1 MRISDLSS
9 DVCSSDLLDASHA
22 IERRNR
28 AVEDAQRALDLDGEV
43 DVSGGVDDVQA
54 MLGTLA
60 LIGLPQAGGRRGG
73 DGDAAFLFLF
83 HPVHRRGAV
92 MDFADLVG
100 LAGIIEDALG
110 RRGLAGVVVRH
121 ETEIAIALERMAAC
135 NDILDRKSD
144 RWGKSVSERV
154 DMGGRSLYQ

>member
-1 MRISDLSS
+1 
-9 DVCSSDLLDASHA
+9 
-22 IERRNR
+22 
-28 AVEDAQRALDLDGEV
+28 
-43 DVSGGVDDVQA
+43 

-110 RRGLAGVVVRH
+110 RRGLAGVDVRH
-121 ETEIAIALERMAAC
+121 DTEIAIAFERMAAC
-135 NDILDRKSD
+135 HDLFLGFWWEPWWPPQIFEDLFGVGDGEPPDLLPAECSC
-144 RWGKSVSERV
+144 
-154 DMGGRSLYQ
+154 YA